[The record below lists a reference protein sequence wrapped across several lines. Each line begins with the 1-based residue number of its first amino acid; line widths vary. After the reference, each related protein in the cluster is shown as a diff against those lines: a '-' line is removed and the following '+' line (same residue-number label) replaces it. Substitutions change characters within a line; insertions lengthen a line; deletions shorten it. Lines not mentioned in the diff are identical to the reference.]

1 MEHLQKNSSE
11 FSVTRN
17 YLDWLTAVP
26 WGKHGDEVYDIA
38 KTKVVSLC
46 GTLKTGLKFDSIPIR
61 DQCECNTS
69 L

>member
-46 GTLKTGLKFDSIPIR
+46 GTLKYGLKFD
-61 DQCECNTS
+61 
-69 L
+69 